1 MFIDMLSMGKPPNG
15 EAKTVIWV
23 VDRDPDLLQFLE
35 ACLVRS
41 LGSEVRAL
49 RSGGA
54 ALAALTRT
62 RPDVLLCEL
71 DLPGAS
77 GEDVAGAAGQ
87 LPRPPSIV
95 LMSGDADRLQRARHR
110 ADRLLPKPFPLSE
123 LVWSVGTLIAKGANA

>member
-1 MFIDMLSMGKPPNG
+1 MFIDVFEMGKPPN
-15 EAKTVIWV
+15 EAATMIWV

-49 RSGGA
+49 RSGSAAIA
-54 ALAALTRT
+54 ALART

-71 DLPGAS
+71 DLPDAS
-77 GEDVAGAAGQ
+77 GEDVAGAAGR

-95 LMSGDADRLQRARHR
+95 LMSGDTERLQRARHR
-110 ADRLLPKPFPLSE
+110 ADRLLPKPFPLRE

>member
-1 MFIDMLSMGKPPNG
+1 MFIDVFSMGKPPNG

-35 ACLVRS
+35 ASLVRS
-41 LGSEVRAL
+41 LGSDVRAL
-49 RSGGA
+49 RSGSAAIA
-54 ALAALTRT
+54 ALART

-71 DLPGAS
+71 DLADAS
-77 GEDVAGAAGQ
+77 GEDVAGVAGG
-87 LPRPPSIV
+87 LPRPPRIV

>member
-1 MFIDMLSMGKPPNG
+1 MFIDMIEMGKPPHG

-41 LGSEVRAL
+41 LGSDVRAL
-49 RSGGA
+49 RSGSA
-54 ALAALTRT
+54 AIAALTRT
-62 RPDVLLCEL
+62 CPDVLLCEL

-77 GEDVAGAAGQ
+77 GEDVAGAAGR

-95 LMSGDADRLQRARHR
+95 LMSDDADRLQRARYR
-110 ADRLLPKPFPLSE
+110 ADRLLPKPFPLRE
-123 LVWSVGTLIAKGANA
+123 VVWSVGTLIAKGANA

>member
-49 RSGGA
+49 RSGSA
-54 ALAALTRT
+54 AIAAFARAH
-62 RPDVLLCEL
+62 PDVLLCEL

-77 GEDVAGAAGQ
+77 GEDVAGAAGG
-87 LPRPPSIV
+87 LPRPPRIV
-95 LMSGDADRLQRARHR
+95 LMSDDADRLQRARYR
-110 ADRLLPKPFPLSE
+110 ADRLLPKPFPLRE